1 MKSDDILSQKGLQYA
16 GSFYLFSHFPCWR
29 IAMKLKNI
37 ALALV
42 AATATTATATT
53 AAATTAA
60 VATCRHLGHRRGRCL
75 R

>member
-1 MKSDDILSQKGLQYA
+1 
-16 GSFYLFSHFPCWR
+16 
-29 IAMKLKNI
+29 MKLKNI

-53 AAATTAA
+53 AA